1 MQFCKCIWIQVRFVK
16 IEKMSQS
23 TVKKLLI
30 YTALLFL
37 LNGCAG
43 SSGSDSS
50 SGSAVSVVQSGDRSA
65 LISWNSPTRN
75 TDDSVLTDLTGFKI
89 YYGMFVGDYDNSITK
104 YHLYSYVFFKNNFA
118 RSLYH
123 IFYSSCLLH
132 EHNISFT
139 PNNDDPFISYQDNLP
154 ILNEFSYSFYFS
166 KINIEHLEHL
176 EHLEQYFPIQLLNNT
191 YISIDVFIITYMLH
205 HNIKHLTET
214 YSIQIINTYVESREK
229 IDINSLKQIIT
240 YFHGYDSLQIIQY
253 LFQFKY
259 MWTYYS
265 LCYYFVLHHPV
276 LLKHFSL
283 FDLFSSYIRSNF
295 KERDSNIISSIHC
308 RLFG

>member
-1 MQFCKCIWIQVRFVK
+1 MV
-16 IEKMSQS
+16 
-23 TVKKLLI
+23 
-30 YTALLFL
+30 LFL
-37 LNGCAG
+37 ENTEQLNNYINI
-43 SSGSDSS
+43 SNKIQSIPLFFIHFLPIIDVKNIDENYRLIPELSTENESD
-50 SGSAVSVVQSGDRSA
+50 
-65 LISWNSPTRN
+65 IKY
-75 TDDSVLTDLTGFKI
+75 KI
-89 YYGMFVGDYDNSITK
+89 IHYDNSITK

-132 EHNISFT
+132 QHNISFT
-139 PNNDDPFISYQDNLP
+139 PNNNDSFISYQDNLP
-154 ILNEFSYSFYFS
+154 ILNDFSYSFYFS

-176 EHLEQYFPIQLLNNT
+176 KQYFPIQLLNNT
-191 YISIDVFIITYMLH
+191 YISIDVFTITYMLH

-214 YSIQIINTYVESREK
+214 DSNQIINTYVESREK

>member
-1 MQFCKCIWIQVRFVK
+1 MV
-16 IEKMSQS
+16 
-23 TVKKLLI
+23 
-30 YTALLFL
+30 LFL
-37 LNGCAG
+37 ENTEQLNNYINI
-43 SSGSDSS
+43 SNKIQSIPLFFIHFLPIIDVKNIDENYRLIPELSTENKSD
-50 SGSAVSVVQSGDRSA
+50 
-65 LISWNSPTRN
+65 IKY
-75 TDDSVLTDLTGFKI
+75 KI
-89 YYGMFVGDYDNSITK
+89 IHYDNSITK

-132 EHNISFT
+132 QHNISFT
-139 PNNDDPFISYQDNLP
+139 PNNNDSFISYQDNLP
-154 ILNEFSYSFYFS
+154 ILNDFSYSFYFS

-176 EHLEQYFPIQLLNNT
+176 EHLKQYFPIQLLNNT
-191 YISIDVFIITYMLH
+191 YISIDVFTITYMLH

-214 YSIQIINTYVESREK
+214 DSNQIINTYVESREK

>member
-1 MQFCKCIWIQVRFVK
+1 MV
-16 IEKMSQS
+16 
-23 TVKKLLI
+23 
-30 YTALLFL
+30 LFL
-37 LNGCAG
+37 ENTEQLNNYINISNKIQGIPLFFIYFLPIINVKNVDENYRLMTEITTTENE
-43 SSGSDSS
+43 SD
-50 SGSAVSVVQSGDRSA
+50 
-65 LISWNSPTRN
+65 IKY
-75 TDDSVLTDLTGFKI
+75 KI
-89 YYGMFVGDYDNSITK
+89 IHYDNSITK

-132 EHNISFT
+132 QHNISFT
-139 PNNDDPFISYQDNLP
+139 PNNNDSFISYQDNLP
-154 ILNEFSYSFYFS
+154 ILNDFSYSFYFS